1 MLLRKVLFVAI
12 AVAPL
17 VLSPTTVEAQN
28 RGLDRATVASADGQ
42 ERAEAHGK
50 RANKRHGGLPAGVAK
65 RFEGQALPPG
75 IRRTRRAP
83 APVPEVEPEAPQPD
97 VEPDVEPEVE
107 PDVEPTGCVI
117 VELPGLPPYE
127 DCSGRS

>member
-42 ERAEAHGK
+42 ERAEAHGR
-50 RANKRHGGLPAGVAK
+50 RAHKRHRRLPAGVAK
-65 RFEGQALPPG
+65 RFEGGPASGHPADTSCACSCSRG
-75 IRRTRRAP
+75 RAGS
-83 APVPEVEPEAPQPD
+83 AGAA
-97 VEPDVEPEVE
+97 
-107 PDVEPTGCVI
+107 
-117 VELPGLPPYE
+117 
-127 DCSGRS
+127 